1 MANKYVKTYN
11 IKIENEE
18 FEKAV
23 DEAFEKKVKDIKLDG
38 FRKGKVPKD
47 IYMKR
52 FGKASL
58 YSEVVDILLPT
69 AYQKVISDNKVLPV
83 VQPKVDIKSMT
94 DDGVEFEFV
103 VVTKPDVNIKKYKGL
118 KVKKAEIKVSQ
129 EEIDAEIDQILKR
142 YSEVKIK
149 ESGIVEKGNVAV
161 IDFEGFNDGIAFEGG
176 KAEAYSLEIGSN
188 TFIPGFEDQLIGM
201 KKGEEKDIKV
211 TFPEEYPSEE
221 LKGKEVVFKVKLN
234 EVKEK
239 EERCLDAE
247 LFQDLAMEG
256 VDSKESLEKEIKL
269 NIEARKEMDN
279 ENAYVDDLLKAVA
292 KNTDVDLPQ
301 EMIDDELDRMVDRFS
316 EQLKMQGV
324 SLEVYLEMTKTKME
338 DLRNQMSEEAKN
350 HVIYR
355 LILEKI
361 IEVEKIK
368 VTEKEAQK
376 EAEESAKKYNV
387 SVEEFLKMLGGID
400 MITYD
405 LEMKKVIDILKEN
418 N

>member
-161 IDFEGFNDGIAFEGG
+161 IDFEGFNDGVAFEGG
-176 KAEAYSLEIGSN
+176 KAEAYSIEIGSN

-400 MITYD
+400 VITYD

>member
-161 IDFEGFNDGIAFEGG
+161 IDFEGFNDGVAFEGG
-176 KAEAYSLEIGSN
+176 KAEAYSIEIGSN

>member
-338 DLRNQMSEEAKN
+338 DLRNQMSEEARN